1 MGTVANTGRAA
12 LVGAALLLA
21 AGLPA
26 RSQSAADAARCLS
39 IEDTDSRVECLE
51 GTQDSVETP
60 PAPAAAPTAPAAAP
74 LPISKQQSVGRVSP
88 SFDCAKAST
97 AVQRTICRDS
107 TLAEWDSR
115 MGQLFRQ
122 ASALPGKSKTLA
134 GEQRKWMAQ
143 RDSKCGSANA
153 TEARSCVLEMTEARL
168 TGLAEVMAASRQNTV
183 TARAE
188 PDAPPEKKSETKRN
202 QAIRAGEPSSPRE
215 REPVPTSECPKG
227 RASKS
232 GRGQPADC
240 KVASA
245 AKEREDFRRLLYEDS
260 KVRPLAPET
269 SEPQQHPDEID
280 EDTKLEAADRRLG
293 YATISTDDLVRDS
306 KDLARSQKKVA
317 LAGVYMQIGNTERF
331 FSSRLTASLARNGQS
346 TDPGIA
352 LLTDQAPDDL
362 RAYFSGC
369 TGFAE
374 NVDLGCPARIHGR
387 VSICNRTGSEEAV
400 CLVVDGG
407 QKGP

>member
-1 MGTVANTGRAA
+1 MRTVANTKRAA

-26 RSQSAADAARCLS
+26 RPQSADDAARCLS

-51 GTQDSVETP
+51 GAQESVETP
-60 PAPAAAPTAPAAAP
+60 PAPPTASAATP
-74 LPISKQQSVGRVSP
+74 MPISRQHGVGRVSP
-88 SFDCAKAST
+88 SFDCVKAST
-97 AVQRTICRDS
+97 SIQRTICRDA

-122 ASALPGKSKTLA
+122 AVALSSKNKALA
-134 GEQRKWMAQ
+134 DEQRKWLAH
-143 RDSKCGSANA
+143 RDSKCGSAHA
-153 TEARSCVLEMTEARL
+153 AEARSCVLEMTEARL
-168 TGLAEVMAASRQNTV
+168 TGLAGVMATSRQKIV
-183 TARAE
+183 TASAE

-202 QAIRAGEPSSPRE
+202 QASRAGEPASPRE
-215 REPVPTSECPKG
+215 REPATASECPKG
-227 RASKS
+227 QATKS
-232 GRGQPADC
+232 GHALPADC

-269 SEPQQHPDEID
+269 SEQKQGPEEID
-280 EDTKLEAADRRLG
+280 EDTKLEAADKRLG
-293 YATISTDDLVRDS
+293 YATISTDDLVRDA

-331 FSSRLTASLARNGQS
+331 FSSRMTASLARNGQS
-346 TDPGIA
+346 TDLGIA

-374 NVDLGCPARIHGR
+374 NIDLGCPARVHGR
-387 VSICNRTGSEEAV
+387 VTICKQTGSEEAA